1 MEKVEKSAYL
11 KQAEECYCNSTLCN
25 LNEDEKIVLMEL
37 VENSNS
43 TSCNL
48 KFYLLC

>member
-1 MEKVEKSAYL
+1 MILNS
-11 KQAEECYCNSTLCN
+11 NSTLCN

-43 TSCNL
+43 TLCNL
-48 KFYLLC
+48 NTMKA